1 MIPEDPERTA
11 GRKERLKI
19 PHTPYAEREPIE
31 RVTDFAEI
39 VLGYDDESA
48 MREASRCIQCPQPSA
63 CVAASRCTTTSLRR
77 CG

>member
-39 VLGYDDESA
+39 GL
-48 MREASRCIQCPQPSA
+48 SRF
-63 CVAASRCTTTSLRR
+63 
-77 CG
+77 